1 MSRYDKIKPSRHF
14 EKNSDRPGHDVP
26 LEDVTKVIEQPEDEE
41 VQEDLRV
48 RYWSFLEAYPSPVRA
63 VVSACASGR
72 SKIGRVVTA
81 FIDRGKGKPK

>member
-14 EKNSDRPGHDVP
+14 EKSSNRPGHDVP

-41 VQEDLRV
+41 VQENLRV
-48 RYWSFLEAYPSPVRA
+48 RSWRSLEGYPYPVRA

-72 SKIGRVVTA
+72 SMIGRVVTA
-81 FIDRGKGKPK
+81 FIDGGKGKPK